1 MTICSCFYIFFSLVS
16 VLLPTGGHLLNVVV
30 SVSVRRKYTTGL
42 WRVAVCAVLE
52 RFNAD
57 VVYSEAA
64 VGCCGVGGTMS
75 VGFVLYQRQPIR
87 CRELPC

>member
-1 MTICSCFYIFFSLVS
+1 MLQFLSSFVFA
-16 VLLPTGGHLLNVVV
+16 LNRSPFVECCRV
-30 SVSVRRKYTTGL
+30 SVSQKKIHDRLVESGCVRS
-42 WRVAVCAVLE
+42 VCVLE

-57 VVYSEAA
+57 VVYSEAG
-64 VGCCGVGGTMS
+64 VSCGGVGGTMS